1 MPQISAWLL
10 ATAAFAQAAPNRLTK
25 RLDNGLALTPPMGWN
40 SYNHYSCFPN
50 QSIIES
56 NAKALVDLGLA
67 DLGYNYVTTDCG
79 WSTPNRTAN
88 GTITWNATL
97 FPSGFPAM
105 GEYIHGLGLGFGVYS
120 DSGIQ
125 MCMVGLPNQTGS
137 LYHEQI
143 DADTFSGWGADLL
156 KYAISVSKLTD

>member
-1 MPQISAWLL
+1 
-10 ATAAFAQAAPNRLTK
+10 
-25 RLDNGLALTPPMGWN
+25 MGWN